1 MPQKEQDLSKKI
13 SKLGKTFAGLDIGE
27 VDLII
32 CYDAPKSPIRLV
44 QRIGRTGRKREGRI
58 IILVTKGKEEQ
69 VSWWCS
75 VIICFGI
82 FYFIQRHHFNSP
94 RKFFVLFYR
103 SFLKF
108 VSINLIYVYLLN
120 VCIPLWHYRCIT
132 RVSYRRNTSIRLYQM
147 EKNWKS
153 FSFPLMIAWC
163 QEVGWEI
170 AWHYFHPVCS
180 FDYFLFCEVIW
191 KRQITFFKYLTAG

>member
-69 VSWWCS
+69 VS
-75 VIICFGI
+75 
-82 FYFIQRHHFNSP
+82 
-94 RKFFVLFYR
+94 
-103 SFLKF
+103 
-108 VSINLIYVYLLN
+108 
-120 VCIPLWHYRCIT
+120 
-132 RVSYRRNTSIRLYQM
+132 
-147 EKNWKS
+147 
-153 FSFPLMIAWC
+153 
-163 QEVGWEI
+163 
-170 AWHYFHPVCS
+170 
-180 FDYFLFCEVIW
+180 
-191 KRQITFFKYLTAG
+191 